1 MFPGLHPAAASMV
14 PPLGMGMA
22 FNTTALHHQPHVR
35 LSAPSAAFLSEYY
48 PQAAAAAAAASASP
62 FNGVQMSPNKGGP
75 GSNPVHTNAV
85 TPNNHSAPVQ
95 SYGLVSAQ
103 DATNMASSLNNAAA
117 HVISATSSKSIKV
130 QRHKEVL
137 SSN

>member
-22 FNTTALHHQPHVR
+22 FNTAGLHHQPHVR
-35 LSAPSAAFLSEYY
+35 LSAPSAAFLSGYY
-48 PQAAAAAAAASASP
+48 PQAAAAVAAAGASP
-62 FNGVQMSPNKGGP
+62 FNGVQMSPNKVGP
-75 GSNPVHTNAV
+75 GSGVAPTNAGP
-85 TPNNHSAPVQ
+85 PNNHSAPVQ

-117 HVISATSSKSIKV
+117 HVISATSSKCLKLAT
-130 QRHKEVL
+130 VL
-137 SSN
+137 FI